1 MMCPAVGEDEADRGF
16 SVIGLGQCS
25 LDILGCVPCYP
36 PIDSKVDLTDTLIQ
50 GGGPVATAL
59 VVLARLGEKTVFV
72 GKVGDDDFGRRIHQG
87 LKEEGV
93 DCRYLLT
100 DTGATSQFSFI
111 AVGQRHASR
120 NIFCHRGSTV
130 PFDEG
135 EFPAGALREGRILHL
150 DGSHPYA
157 AVAAARSARQAGMVV
172 VLDGG
177 SWRPELKPLLPYIDH
192 LVVSEAFAGAF
203 CPGCSP
209 QQTLELL
216 MVYGAQAVTVT
227 LGSKGSWTLSRIGK
241 MFHQPAFDVA
251 VVDTTGCG
259 DVFHG
264 GYIYGLLQ
272 CWPLDRVIR
281 FAAACAAIKATSL
294 GGRSAIP
301 ELATVNM
308 FLADASRRQESQGS
322 A

>member
-1 MMCPAVGEDEADRGF
+1 MISPATGENEAGSGF

-36 PIDSKVDLTDTLIQ
+36 AVDSKVDLTDTLIQ

-59 VVLARLGEKTVFV
+59 VVLARLGENTAFV
-72 GKVGDDDFGRRIHQG
+72 GKIGDDDFGLRIRQG
-87 LKEEGV
+87 LQDEGV

-100 DTGATSQFSFI
+100 DTGATSQFSFV
-111 AVGQRHASR
+111 AVDQHHGSR
-120 NIFCHRGSTV
+120 NIFCHRGSAV
-130 PFDEG
+130 PLG
-135 EFPAGALREGRILHL
+135 EDAFPAGSLRDSRILHL
-150 DGSHPYA
+150 DGSHPDA
-157 AVAAARSARQAGMVV
+157 AVAAARLARQSGMVI

-177 SWRPELKPLLPYIDH
+177 SWRPGLEPLLPYVDH
-192 LVVSEAFAGAF
+192 LVVSETFAKAL
-203 CPGCSP
+203 CPGSSSR
-209 QQTLELL
+209 QTLELL
-216 MVYGAQAVTVT
+216 MAYGAQAVTVT
-227 LGSKGSWTLSRIGK
+227 LGSKGSWTLSRTGN

-272 CWPLDRVIR
+272 CWPLDYTVR
-281 FAAACAAIKATSL
+281 FAAACAAIKATAL

-301 ELATVNM
+301 ELAMVKR
-308 FLADASRRQESQGS
+308 FLADASGSHELQGP

>member
-1 MMCPAVGEDEADRGF
+1 MICPAAGEKKAGSGF
-16 SVIGLGQCS
+16 GVIGLGQCS

-36 PIDSKVDLTDTLIQ
+36 AMDSKVDLTDTLIQ

-59 VVLARLGEKTVFV
+59 VALARLGEKTAFV
-72 GKVGDDDFGRRIHQG
+72 GRVGDDDFGLRIRLG
-87 LKEEGV
+87 LQEEGV

-100 DTGATSQFSFI
+100 DSGATSQFSFI
-111 AVGQRHASR
+111 AVDQHHGSR
-120 NIFCHRGSTV
+120 NIFCHRGSAS
-130 PFDEG
+130 PLG
-135 EFPAGALREGRILHL
+135 EDDFPAVSLRDSRILHL
-150 DGSHPYA
+150 DGSHPGA
-157 AVAAARSARQAGMVV
+157 AVAAARWARQSGMVV

-177 SWRPELKPLLPYIDH
+177 SWRPELEPLLPYIEH
-192 LVVSEAFAGAF
+192 LVVSEAFAKAF
-203 CPGCSP
+203 CPGSSP
-209 QQTLELL
+209 QHALKLL

-227 LGSKGSWTLSRIGK
+227 LGAKGSWTLSRTGT
-241 MFHQPAFDVA
+241 MFHQPAFDVT

-272 CWPLDRVIR
+272 CWPLNCTIR
-281 FAAACAAIKATSL
+281 FAAACAAIKATAL

-301 ELATVNM
+301 GLAMVNR
-308 FLADASRRQESQGS
+308 FLADATRRQKLQGP